1 VKRLAGFLLV
11 LGVLKHYVWP
21 MFGAAHQTSV
31 WTMAGAVTTGAL
43 VLALA
48 VVCVGQFDMPRRV
61 AQAAVLV
68 ALWWIGE
75 ELVVF
80 ACEVLYLV
88 RPMVAIGDERCTAQL
103 GVNVSTY
110 GLLVVALLTL
120 RLGPGRYD
128 SSQAAT
134 DGDNHGQ

>member
-1 VKRLAGFLLV
+1 MKRLAGFLLV
-11 LGVLKHYVWP
+11 LGVLKHYAWP
-21 MFGAAHQTSV
+21 LFAANQQTSV
-31 WTMAGAVTTGAL
+31 WTMAGAVTTIML
-43 VLALA
+43 VITLA
-48 VVCVGQFDMPRRV
+48 VVCVGQFDIPRRA

-80 ACEVLYLV
+80 GCEVLYLV
-88 RPMVAIGDERCTAQL
+88 RPMVPTGDERCSAQL
-103 GVNVSTY
+103 GVNVSAY

-120 RLGPGRYD
+120 RLGPGRHD

-134 DGDNHGQ
+134 DGDNHEQ

>member
-1 VKRLAGFLLV
+1 MKRLAGFLLV

-21 MFGAAHQTSV
+21 LFGTSYQTSV
-31 WTMAGAVTTGAL
+31 WTMAGAAATIAL
-43 VLALA
+43 VLTLA
-48 VVCVGQFDMPRRV
+48 VVGVGQFELPRRV

-80 ACEVLYLV
+80 SCEVLYLV
-88 RPMVAIGDERCTAQL
+88 RPMIPTGDERCSAQL
-103 GVNVSTY
+103 GVNVSAY
-110 GLLVVALLTL
+110 GLLIVALLTL
-120 RLGPGRYD
+120 RLGPGRHD

-134 DGDNHGQ
+134 DGDNHEQ

>member
-1 VKRLAGFLLV
+1 VKRLAGFLLA
-11 LGVLKHYVWP
+11 LGLLKHYAWP
-21 MFGAAHQTSV
+21 LFAAAWQTSI
-31 WTMAGAVTTGAL
+31 WTMAGAVTTSAL
-43 VLALA
+43 VLVLT

-80 ACEVLYLV
+80 ICEVLYLV

-110 GLLVVALLTL
+110 GLLIVALLTL

-134 DGDNHGQ
+134 DGDNHEQ